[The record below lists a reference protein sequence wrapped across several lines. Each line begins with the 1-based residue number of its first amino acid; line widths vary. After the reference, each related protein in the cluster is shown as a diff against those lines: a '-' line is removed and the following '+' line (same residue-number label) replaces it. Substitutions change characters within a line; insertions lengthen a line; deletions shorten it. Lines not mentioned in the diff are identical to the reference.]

1 MIIVENL
8 RNKKSMELTIG
19 FDGMIDSNFGKIVS
33 SLTNLSFLNN
43 K

>member
-8 RNKKSMELTIG
+8 RNKKFMKLTIG
-19 FDGMIDSNFGKIVS
+19 FDGMIDSNFGKIIS
-33 SLTNLSFLNN
+33 SLTNISFLNN